1 MIIYT
6 EIIGYI
12 LICFI
17 ILVLI
22 IHKNWQN
29 KDINSG
35 LAVIYIVNFLL
46 IHWFAALLYLL
57 PWHRYINGKWMFYGL
72 REATYGAGA
81 FAVGNLI
88 LGPAFI
94 QLFFLPRKN
103 KDGAGKTK
111 QDFSSPLPK
120 RYFLLGVT
128 SYLILPHFLAG
139 LPTVTSLIAAGQ
151 QLMVVGVCLICW
163 QAWNEG
169 NKRKFKRWLFLT
181 FTFPLFSIALVGFLA
196 IGISMVLVILF
207 FVARFFKPK
216 WKVLILGSFVVY
228 IGISLYLTYMR
239 DREALRASAWGGAPI
254 FATAK
259 ILKTT
264 ITHPA
269 WFNIFDLEQLER
281 IDERMNLN
289 ILVGAAVDYI
299 NLGRIDYAHGRTVLD
314 SFAALMPRALWKE
327 KPMLAGSS
335 GDLITSYTGIPFV
348 SDTSVGMGQVME
360 FYINFGRMGV
370 IVGFLVLGI
379 IVAIIDIMAGY
390 HLKEGNLKKF
400 TLWFLPG
407 LAFVNVGGA
416 FTELTS
422 TIGAAIFLV
431 CLITSRNLLIALF
444 ALLIL
449 FFLMQV
455 MKGLTLRFL
464 PF

>member
-22 IHKNWQN
+22 IHKNWKN
-29 KDINSG
+29 KNINSG
-35 LAVIYIVNFLL
+35 LAVIYIINFLL

-88 LGPAFI
+88 LAPVLI
-94 QLFFLPRKN
+94 KLFFLPRKD

-120 RYFLLGVT
+120 RYFLLGVA

-139 LPTVTSLIAAGQ
+139 LPTVTSVIAAGQ

-169 NKRKFKRWLFLT
+169 NKRKFKRWLLLT
-181 FTFPLFSIALVGFLA
+181 FTFPLFSIVLVGFLA
-196 IGISMVLVILF
+196 IGISMVLIVLF

-216 WKVLILGSFVVY
+216 WKVVILGLFVVY

-239 DREALRASAWGGAPI
+239 DREVLRAAAWGGAPI
-254 FATAK
+254 FTTVK
-259 ILKTT
+259 LLGTT
-264 ITHPA
+264 ITHPS

-281 IDERMNLN
+281 IDERMNQN
-289 ILVGAAVDYI
+289 ILAGAAVDYI
-299 NLGRIDYAHGRTVLD
+299 NLGRIDYAHGRTVMD
-314 SFAALMPRALWKE
+314 SFNALIPRALWKE
-327 KPMLAGSS
+327 KTMLAGSS
-335 GDLITSYTGIPFV
+335 GDLITSYTGIPFT

-370 IVGFLVLGI
+370 IFGFLVLGI
-379 IVAIIDIMAGY
+379 FIAIIDIMSGY
-390 HLKEGNLKKF
+390 HLGEGNLKKF
-400 TLWFLPG
+400 ILWFLPG

-416 FTELTS
+416 FAELTS

-431 CLITSRNLLIALF
+431 YLITSRNLLIALF

-449 FFLMQV
+449 FLLMQV
-455 MKGLTLRFL
+455 MKG
-464 PF
+464 